1 MSPKLYL
8 LPIED
13 FYQGDRTDFK
23 TVIDHIMEESNAGLD
38 HGNESNHSLAGAEAR
53 GSNLAKKLVAM
64 KNTSSETKN
73 VCKSG

>member
-23 TVIDHIMEESNAGLD
+23 AVIDHIMEESNAGLD